1 MSHSNFVVCEVDS
14 REMIIAVKE
23 ALIKYDRLL
32 PVDGLATRHATEQR
46 QANSLSYLGGWIY
59 GPGSNAVCGRGR

>member
-32 PVDGLATRHATEQR
+32 ACRRFGHKARNGTTT
-46 QANSLSYLGGWIY
+46 G
-59 GPGSNAVCGRGR
+59 